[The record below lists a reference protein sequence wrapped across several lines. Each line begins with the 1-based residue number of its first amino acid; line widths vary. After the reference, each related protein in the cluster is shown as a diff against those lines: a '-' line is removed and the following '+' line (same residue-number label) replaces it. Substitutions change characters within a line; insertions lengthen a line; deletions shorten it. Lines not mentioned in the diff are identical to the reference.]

1 MVTNKTMTLNEAI
14 AHAKDVA
21 ASKCDE
27 CGKEHQQL
35 AEWLVELVV
44 SREKITRLETEL
56 KAEHQ
61 QTIDTA
67 NELAAY
73 KDETPI
79 TRDYLKSVCNN
90 LKTNDYI
97 ELSFG
102 EYDEDDFYILVQYI
116 NDVCEMW
123 TEYDPVMQWKC
134 PVHTVGQLR
143 MFMSICGLDDFV
155 KQLKA

>member
-1 MVTNKTMTLNEAI
+1 MTLEQAI
-14 AHAKDVA
+14 SHAKEVT

-27 CGKEHQQL
+27 CGKEHAKL
-35 AEWLVELVV
+35 AEWLQEF
-44 SREKITRLETEL
+44 
-56 KAEHQ
+56 
-61 QTIDTA
+61 
-67 NELAAY
+67 AAF

-116 NDVCEMW
+116 NDVHEMC

-143 MFMSICGLDDFV
+143 MFMTICGLGDFV
-155 KQLKA
+155 KQ

>member
-1 MVTNKTMTLNEAI
+1 MENTLKMTLEQAI
-14 AHAKDVA
+14 EEMQDFAKETPMFVGSPKA
-21 ASKCDE
+21 AKI
-27 CGKEHQQL
+27 
-35 AEWLVELVV
+35 AEWL
-44 SREKITRLETEL
+44 
-56 KAEHQ
+56 Q
-61 QTIDTA
+61 
-67 NELAAY
+67 ELAAF

-116 NDVCEMW
+116 NDVHEMC

-143 MFMSICGLDDFV
+143 MFLTICGLGDFV

>member
-1 MVTNKTMTLNEAI
+1 METQNNMTLEQAI
-14 AHAKDVA
+14 THAKEVA

-27 CGKEHQQL
+27 CGKEHAQL
-35 AEWLVELVV
+35 ADW
-44 SREKITRLETEL
+44 
-56 KAEHQ
+56 AQ
-61 QTIDTA
+61 
-67 NELAAY
+67 ELAAF

-79 TRDYLKSVCNN
+79 TRDYLKSVCEL

-116 NDVCEMW
+116 NDVHEMC

-143 MFMSICGLDDFV
+143 MFMTICGLGDFV
-155 KQLKA
+155 KQLKS